1 MHEEHCLIVHESLHV
16 TVVCSFVSVNPHA
29 VSSSLAMELDV
40 DQFVE
45 EFLVKSRS
53 APKQVESVLASTYI
67 HRYQYNAGLILYLRP
82 RYSLM
87 YIAKV

>member
-1 MHEEHCLIVHESLHV
+1 MTPMHLCMKNTASLFTKACMSQLFVRV

-53 APKQVESVLASTYI
+53 AAKQVESVLASTYI
-67 HRYQYNAGLILYLRP
+67 HRYQYNG
-82 RYSLM
+82 
-87 YIAKV
+87 

>member
-1 MHEEHCLIVHESLHV
+1 MQEEHCLIVHESLHV

-53 APKQVESVLASTYI
+53 APKQVESVLNCFYI
-67 HRYQYNAGLILYLRP
+67 YPQISIQWLIYIYGL
-82 RYSLM
+82 
-87 YIAKV
+87 VTH